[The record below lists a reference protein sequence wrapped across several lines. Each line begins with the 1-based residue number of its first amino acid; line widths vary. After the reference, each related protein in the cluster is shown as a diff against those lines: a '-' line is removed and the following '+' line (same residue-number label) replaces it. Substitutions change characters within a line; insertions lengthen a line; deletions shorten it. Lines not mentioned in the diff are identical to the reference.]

1 MECMLFNQHL
11 NVRKIAEC
19 KCRFRWVALQLM
31 ELKKCRTKKAMR
43 EQLNNLPE
51 GLNETYDRILLG
63 IDKRDCGYTQTF
75 FLWLCFAVRPM
86 TLKELAATVTIDL
99 AAEHG
104 PQFACDNE
112 IQDISDVLKMCSSFV
127 IESQCMF
134 C

>member
-1 MECMLFNQHL
+1 
-11 NVRKIAEC
+11 
-19 KCRFRWVALQLM
+19 
-31 ELKKCRTKKAMR
+31 MR

-86 TLKELAATVTIDL
+86 TLKELAATVTVDL
-99 AAEHG
+99 AAENG

-127 IESQCMF
+127 MESQCMF